1 MSADHLRDEIAAA
14 GWIVHDTPGGGFD
27 LTAKP
32 PFEVWPTVESIP
44 VAAVIV
50 DISRLDQGGL
60 RAKGTL
66 TGAGDKARHWA
77 KARDKAASAE
87 RAGDRPERSHKAAGP
102 ALTPSQAEN
111 ARAANET
118 ITAAEDPTAP
128 GGMIETA
135 LTAAGTPSMVA
146 SQLLWDGSSATS
158 RIDQVIADH
167 ERSVE
172 AQRAA
177 AAQEGAPQE
186 SADRGKAPQPSQV
199 QPTEPQPGQPS
210 EGQPSQGQP
219 SQGQPR
225 QGQPRQGQPRQGQ
238 SGEAPTDRG
247 WPSQGRSGE
256 VGSGQGLSGDVQSD
270 HDLSGRPQ
278 SGQGPSDQG
287 RSGEVRSGQGQSGQP
302 QPGQGGSGQ
311 LQSGQGRSAGD
322 LGEVTGAGV
331 DESGVPPI
339 VSVGILVDGWPEDLQ
354 TCVESVIAHTSA
366 QIVALDLGDVD
377 GAGAMLHELAA
388 RYPDRIK
395 EWHVAEKPHW
405 REGSAGWG
413 AARTKLLHLDTAD
426 IHVVL
431 ETSTVFEGDAIT
443 PLVQELDADGV
454 EAAGWRGVNPA
465 NEGHKWEDA
474 GPGQVKALLGH
485 LFAVRRVTALGVGGF
500 PERARF
506 YRNADLEFS
515 LSLPGTLVVPEKDLP
530 VREERHRGY
539 HDVDPDYRD
548 KESRRTYDRVLKR
561 LRETTNG

>member
-1 MSADHLRDEIAAA
+1 MSADRLRDEIAAA

-50 DISRLDQGGL
+50 DISRLDQGGV

-66 TGAGDKARHWA
+66 AGPGGKARYWA
-77 KARDKAASAE
+77 KARDKATSAE

-111 ARAANET
+111 ARAANEA

-167 ERSVE
+167 ERSLE

-177 AAQEGAPQE
+177 AAQE
-186 SADRGKAPQPSQV
+186 SADRSKAPQPNQV
-199 QPTEPQPGQPS
+199 QSTGPQPGHPDQGKL
-210 EGQPSQGQP
+210 GQGQASQGQP
-219 SQGQPR
+219 S
-225 QGQPRQGQPRQGQ
+225 
-238 SGEAPTDRG
+238 EAPTDQGRPSQGRSGEVRSGEGRFGDVQSDHGLSGEPQSGRG
-247 WPSQGRSGE
+247 RSDQGRSGE
-256 VGSGQGLSGDVQSD
+256 VGSGQ
-270 HDLSGRPQ
+270 PQ
-278 SGQGPSDQG
+278 A
-287 RSGEVRSGQGQSGQP
+287 GQP
-302 QPGQGGSGQ
+302 QAGQVGSGQ
-311 LQSGQGRSAGD
+311 LQAGHGRSTGD
-322 LGEVTGAGV
+322 LGEVAGVGV
-331 DESGVPPI
+331 DESGVSPV
-339 VSVGILVDGWPEDLQ
+339 VSVGILVDGWPDDLQ

-405 REGSAGWG
+405 RDGSAGWG
-413 AARTKLLHLDTAD
+413 ASRTKLLHLDTAD

-561 LRETTNG
+561 LRETKNG